1 MSHYIYVFVMLLNIS
16 CFHRRKTL
24 RLAKEETSTQSERI
38 HLDEE
43 TDEEM
48 TLTPIPAELTT
59 LSPLGGHD

>member
-1 MSHYIYVFVMLLNIS
+1 MFSQEKNIKVS
-16 CFHRRKTL
+16 EK
-24 RLAKEETSTQSERI
+24 ETSTQSKRI